1 MFKSTHVKVL
11 IIEDELYN
19 QRLLEGMIL
28 KLRPGW
34 EIVGTLETVRSS
46 ISWLTNHDQPD
57 LIFMDIQLADG
68 ICFSIFAQAEIKS
81 MVIFTTAYDNYA
93 IQAFK
98 VNSID
103 YLLKPVKEND
113 LEKAICKFEKF
124 IGRNTDSGID
134 YAEILDAIH
143 SGGKKYRKR
152 FLISGRNAF
161 YTLNTSDIAY
171 FFSENRITTAVT
183 FDNKKH
189 VVDFTLEELED
200 ELNPELYF
208 RANRQ
213 VIVHIESV
221 KKVEDYFGGKLVCKL
236 IPAFEGQII
245 ISRLKAPG
253 FKQWMGK

>member
-1 MFKSTHVKVL
+1 MVKSTHIKVL
-11 IIEDELYN
+11 IIEDELHN
-19 QRLLEGMIL
+19 QRLLKGMIL

-34 EIVGTLETVRSS
+34 EIIGIQETVRHT

-68 ICFSIFAQAEIKS
+68 ICFSIFAQTEITS
-81 MVIFTTAYDNYA
+81 MVIFTTAYDTYA

-103 YLLKPVKEND
+103 YLLKPIKETD
-113 LEKAICKFEKF
+113 LEKAINKFEKF
-124 IGRNTDSGID
+124 TGWKTPSGMD
-134 YAEILDAIH
+134 YTEILDAIR
-143 SGGKKYRKR
+143 SGEKKHRNR
-152 FLISGRNAF
+152 FLISGRSAF

-171 FFSENRITTAVT
+171 FFSENKITTAVT
-183 FDNKKH
+183 FNNKKH

-200 ELNPELYF
+200 ELDPELYF

-213 VIVHIESV
+213 VIVHIRSV
-221 KKVEDYFGGKLVCKL
+221 NKVEDYFGGKLVCKL
-236 IPAFEGQII
+236 TPAFEGQII
-245 ISRLKAPG
+245 ISRLKAPA